1 MNVMSRFPQARA
13 MRALSAAVVVAALA
27 GCAAKQP
34 APVVERTPPP
44 PRVAAPPT
52 GMAARP
58 ETYVVQRGDTL
69 FSIARAQ
76 GVDYRELVQLNA
88 LADPS
93 KLEVGQVLRLRAP
106 QPGAAD
112 SGVQVRPIAG
122 TAPIEA
128 RPLGG
133 DPTKPGAAPA
143 MATPPV
149 VVGVPGAPAS
159 PEARV
164 APVKTEPRAQ
174 KVPYSD
180 EALASLSRSEEL
192 RPVVPATPAAAKPET
207 IAKAE
212 PSAGAKPDMPVP
224 AKPGEAID
232 ADRPD
237 WAWPTT
243 GRLLSGFTE
252 ASKGIDLAGKIGD
265 PVYASAAGKV
275 VYSGAG
281 LRGYGNLIIIAHKN
295 NYLSAYAHNS
305 RILVKEGQQVSKGQK
320 IAEVGNSDAD
330 QPKLHFEIRREGKP
344 LDPTRYLPER

>member
-1 MNVMSRFPQARA
+1 MNVMCCPPRVLTRRTFS
-13 MRALSAAVVVAALA
+13 LVVALVLLA

-34 APVVERTPPP
+34 APVVERAPAP
-44 PRVAAPPT
+44 PRASAPPAT
-52 GMAARP
+52 VPARP

-76 GVDYRELVQLNA
+76 GVDYRDLVQLNA

-93 KLEVGQVLRLRAP
+93 KLEVGQVLRLRPP
-106 QPGAAD
+106 QPGTATAD
-112 SGVQVRPIAG
+112 AGVQVRPIAG
-122 TAPIEA
+122 AAPIEA
-128 RPLGG
+128 RPLGAEAA
-133 DPTKPGAAPA
+133 KPGAAPV
-143 MATPPV
+143 PPV
-149 VVGVPGAPAS
+149 VVATPAAPGMTA
-159 PEARV
+159 EARV

-180 EALASLSRSEEL
+180 EALASLQKSEEM
-192 RPVVPATPAAAKPET
+192 RPAPPRTEPSATAAAAKPET

-212 PSAGAKPDMPVP
+212 PSAAAKPDARP
-224 AKPGEAID
+224 AD
-232 ADRPD
+232 ADPDRPD
-237 WAWPTT
+237 WAWPTS

-265 PVYASAAGKV
+265 PVHASAAGKV
-275 VYSGAG
+275 VYSGSG
-281 LRGYGNLIIIAHKN
+281 LRGYGNLIIISHKN

-305 RILVKEGQQVSKGQK
+305 KILVKEGQQVSKGQK